1 MVLHLDS
8 PLLALEAGQVIT
20 LDDAEG
26 FRIRASRGTV
36 WITEEDD
43 LRDHI
48 IGPGDAIVIEKP
60 GRTVVQALAPAW
72 VSIRECLAA
81 ANDPTQTAA

>member
-1 MVLHLDS
+1 MERYPATPWVTLQAGEVLS
-8 PLLALEAGQVIT
+8 

-26 FRIRASRGTV
+26 LQIQGRAGTV

-43 LRDHI
+43 LEDHI
-48 IGPGDAIVIEKP
+48 LGPGEVLMIDRP
-60 GRTVVQALAPAW
+60 GRTVVQALAPARIW
-72 VSIRECLAA
+72 IWSP

>member
-26 FRIRASRGTV
+26 FRIQASCGTV
-36 WITEEDD
+36 WVTEEDD

-48 IGPGDAIVIEKP
+48 IGPGDALVIAKP

-72 VSIRECLAA
+72 ISIREGLAA

>member
-1 MVLHLDS
+1 MELHLDS
-8 PLLALEAGQVIT
+8 PMVALEPGQVIS

-26 FRIRASRGTV
+26 FRILASRGTV
-36 WITEEDD
+36 WVTEEDD

-48 IGPGDAIVIEKP
+48 IGPGDALVIAKP

-72 VSIRECLAA
+72 ISIRDGLAA